1 MQRRFFSWMALVAV
15 GLAGV
20 VAVSAATALA
30 ARSEPSAFELTV
42 EGTWEWNVYWGPFQE
57 GTGTFRSRA
66 PFCATGTF
74 VEDPYV
80 GGATTWRLTCA
91 DGTGGL
97 TVSVF
102 DEFVFR
108 WQIVDGSGSYAG
120 LRGGGSLRS
129 GEALGSPSYA
139 PGSLVTW
146 RGTLVGVVDWGAEP
160 DQPEDADAPTN
171 ADTVAPTIAIA
182 SARAAKLSRPAGAYS
197 IKLALALRD
206 DVEGNPVSYTLRVT
220 TAGAVRFGGGRELA
234 NESGTTESGSV
245 STTLR
250 VSPPNKRA
258 RSVQLRLSAS
268 DPVGNEVSL
277 VRPLRLPRL
286 VATGTR
292 TLP

>member
-1 MQRRFFSWMALVAV
+1 MHRKRVSWVALVGI
-15 GLAGV
+15 GLAGI
-20 VAVSAATALA
+20 VAVRAATAPA

-97 TVSVF
+97 TLSVF

-129 GEALGSPSYA
+129 GEALGNPTYA

-146 RGTLVGVVDWGAEP
+146 RGTLVGVVDWGSEP
-160 DQPEDADAPTN
+160 DQPGDGDTVAPTN

-182 SARAAKLSRPAGAYS
+182 SARAAKLRRPAGAYS
-197 IKLALALRD
+197 IKVALALRD
-206 DVEGNPVSYTLRVT
+206 DVEGNTVAYMLRVT
-220 TAGAVRFGGGRELA
+220 QTRAHRLIVLA
-234 NESGTTESGSV
+234 SEEGTTASGSV

-250 VSPPNKRA
+250 VVPDKRV
-258 RSVQLRLSAS
+258 RSVQLRLSGS
-268 DPVGNEVSL
+268 DPNGNAGMSI
-277 VRPLRLPRL
+277 VRSVKLPR
-286 VATGTR
+286 
-292 TLP
+292 

>member
-1 MQRRFFSWMALVAV
+1 MNRRSFSWAALVGI

-20 VAVSAATALA
+20 VAVSATTALG
-30 ARSEPSAFELTV
+30 ARNEPSAFEFTV
-42 EGTWEWNVYWGPFQE
+42 EGTWEWNVDWGPFQE

-66 PFCATGTF
+66 PFCTTGTF

-102 DEFVFR
+102 APGTQMR
-108 WQIVDGSGSYAG
+108 WRIIDGSGSYAG

-129 GEALGSPSYA
+129 GEALGNPSYA

-146 RGTLVGVVDWGAEP
+146 RGTLVGVVDWGVEP
-160 DQPEDADAPTN
+160 AQPEHSDTVAPTT

-182 SARAAKLSRPAGAYS
+182 SARPAKLPRPAHAYS

-206 DVEGNPVSYTLRVT
+206 DVEGNTITYMLTVTQTRAHRLIVLASKEGT
-220 TAGAVRFGGGRELA
+220 TA
-234 NESGTTESGSV
+234 SGSV

-250 VSPPNKRA
+250 VVPDKHV
-258 RSVQLRLSAS
+258 RSIQLRLSAF
-268 DPVGNEVSL
+268 DPAGNEVSI
-277 VRPLRLPRL
+277 VRSLKLPR
-286 VATGTR
+286 R
-292 TLP
+292 

>member
-1 MQRRFFSWMALVAV
+1 MRRRSFIWVALVPVA
-15 GLAGV
+15 LAGV
-20 VAVSAATALA
+20 VAVSAAAAPA

-42 EGTWEWNVYWGPFQE
+42 EGTWEWNVYFGPFQE
-57 GTGTFRSRA
+57 GTGTFSSRA

-80 GGATTWRLTCA
+80 GSATTWRLTCA

-97 TVSVF
+97 TLSVV
-102 DEFVFR
+102 EERVVR

-160 DQPEDADAPTN
+160 DQPEDTDTVAPTN

-182 SARAAKLSRPAGAYS
+182 SARAAKLRRPAGAYS
-197 IKLALALRD
+197 IKVALAVRD
-206 DVEGNPVSYTLRVT
+206 DVEGNTVAYTLRVT
-220 TAGAVRFGGGRELA
+220 KTRAHGLVVLA
-234 NESGTTESGSV
+234 SKNGTTASGSI

-250 VSPPNKRA
+250 VVPGKR
-258 RSVQLRLSAS
+258 VQTLQLRVSGS
-268 DPVGNEVSL
+268 DPAGNEVSL
-277 VRPLRLPRL
+277 VRLLKLPRS
-286 VATGTR
+286 
-292 TLP
+292 